1 MQEFLRTPPGQGS
14 RQKEPTSSAG
24 SNRRVPGLR
33 REEVALLAGV
43 SVDYYAQLERGDL
56 SRVSDEVLDALA
68 RALQL
73 DEAETSH
80 LFDLASAG
88 SSPPG
93 TPQAP
98 RAAAN
103 QVRPSLQRFLDA
115 ITDAPAWV
123 RDERMDFVATNRLGR
138 ALNAPLFA
146 EPRRP
151 VNNARFVFL
160 NEEASRQFYLD
171 WEKGAD
177 DIVAAMRRYAG
188 QHPHDKQLTDLIG
201 ELVTRSDA
209 FRTRW
214 AAHNVRFHRTGVKRL
229 HHPVVGDLE
238 LVLRGP
244 RPARRSRLA
253 PVHLHRRTRAARPTS
268 GCASW
273 PAGPPPS
280 NARTPAA
287 DPPLRTRLRM
297 LDLAVD
303 LLRLVGFQSCIFACE
318 PSARWRARRWP
329 CWQRDARLCVRP
341 RPAHRPPRGPRS
353 SSRGSVQRC
362 P

>member
-1 MQEFLRTPPGQGS
+1 MDQRSEVQEFLRTRRARLTPE
-14 RQKEPTSSAG
+14 KANLIAG

-56 SRVSDEVLDALA
+56 AGVSDEVLDALA
-68 RALQL
+68 RALHL

-80 LFDLASAG
+80 LFDLA
-88 SSPPG
+88 
-93 TPQAP
+93 
-98 RAAAN
+98 RAAHPRPVRRRRPAAAS
-103 QVRPSLQRFLDA
+103 QIRPSLQRFLDA

-123 RDERMDFVATNRLGR
+123 RDERMDFIATNRLGR

-146 EPRRP
+146 DPRRP

-177 DIVAAMRRYAG
+177 DIVAAMRSYAG
-188 QHPHDKQLTDLIG
+188 QRPHDKPLTDLIG

-214 AAHNVRFHRTGVKRL
+214 AAHNVHFHRTGVKRL

-238 LVLRGP
+238 LSYEGLDLPADPGWHLYTFTAAPGTPSDDRLR
-244 RPARRSRLA
+244 L
-253 PVHLHRRTRAARPTS
+253 L
-268 GCASW
+268 ASW
-273 PAGPPPS
+273 
-280 NARTPAA
+280 AA
-287 DPPLRTRLRM
+287 TLEHEN
-297 LDLAVD
+297 
-303 LLRLVGFQSCIFACE
+303 I
-318 PSARWRARRWP
+318 
-329 CWQRDARLCVRP
+329 
-341 RPAHRPPRGPRS
+341 
-353 SSRGSVQRC
+353 SSRTANADASENA
-362 P
+362 

>member
-1 MQEFLRTPPGQGS
+1 MQEFLRTRRARLTP
-14 RQKEPTSSAG
+14 EDANLIAG

-56 SRVSDEVLDALA
+56 AGVSDEVLDALA

-80 LFDLASAG
+80 MFDLARAG
-88 SSPPG
+88 H
-93 TPQAP
+93 P
-98 RAAAN
+98 RPVRRRRPAGAS
-103 QVRPSLQRFLDA
+103 QIRPSLQRFLDA

-123 RDERMDFVATNRLGR
+123 RDERMDFIATNQLGR

-146 EPRRP
+146 DPRRP

-160 NEEASRQFYLD
+160 NEESSRQFYLD

-177 DIVAAMRRYAG
+177 DIVAAMRSYAG
-188 QHPHDKQLTDLIG
+188 KRPHDKPLTDMIG

-238 LVLRGP
+238 LSYEGLELPADPGWHLYAFTATPGTPSDERLRF
-244 RPARRSRLA
+244 L
-253 PVHLHRRTRAARPTS
+253 
-268 GCASW
+268 ASW
-273 PAGPPPS
+273 AATLEHENTGS
-280 NARTPAA
+280 RSANA
-287 DPPLRTRLRM
+287 
-297 LDLAVD
+297 
-303 LLRLVGFQSCIFACE
+303 
-318 PSARWRARRWP
+318 
-329 CWQRDARLCVRP
+329 DASEN
-341 RPAHRPPRGPRS
+341 A
-353 SSRGSVQRC
+353 
-362 P
+362 

>member
-1 MQEFLRTPPGQGS
+1 MDHRSEVQEFLRTRRARLTPE
-14 RQKEPTSSAG
+14 KANLIAG

-56 SRVSDEVLDALA
+56 AGVSDEVLDALA

-80 LFDLASAG
+80 LFDLA
-88 SSPPG
+88 
-93 TPQAP
+93 
-98 RAAAN
+98 RAAHSRPARRRRPTVGS
-103 QVRPSLQRFLDA
+103 QIRPSLQRFLDA

-123 RDERMDFVATNRLGR
+123 RDERMDFIATNRLGR

-146 EPRRP
+146 DPRRP

-160 NEEASRQFYLD
+160 NEEVSRQFYLD

-177 DIVAAMRRYAG
+177 DIVAAMRSYAG
-188 QHPHDKQLTDLIG
+188 QRPHDRQLTDLIG

-229 HHPVVGDLE
+229 HHPIVGDLE
-238 LVLRGP
+238 LSYEGLDLPADPGWHLYTFTAAPGTSSDDRLR
-244 RPARRSRLA
+244 L
-253 PVHLHRRTRAARPTS
+253 L
-268 GCASW
+268 ASW
-273 PAGPPPS
+273 
-280 NARTPAA
+280 AA
-287 DPPLRTRLRM
+287 TLEHENL
-297 LDLAVD
+297 
-303 LLRLVGFQSCIFACE
+303 
-318 PSARWRARRWP
+318 
-329 CWQRDARLCVRP
+329 
-341 RPAHRPPRGPRS
+341 
-353 SSRGSVQRC
+353 SSRTANADASEDA
-362 P
+362 

>member
-1 MQEFLRTPPGQGS
+1 MDHRSEVQEFLRTRRARLTPEQANLIGG
-14 RQKEPTSSAG
+14 R
-24 SNRRVPGLR
+24 NRRVPGLR

-56 SRVSDEVLDALA
+56 AGVSDEVIDALA
-68 RALQL
+68 RALRL

-80 LFDLASAG
+80 LFDLARAARRRPVRRRR
-88 SSPPG
+88 SPG
-93 TPQAP
+93 
-98 RAAAN
+98 AAN

-123 RDERMDFVATNRLGR
+123 RDEHMDFVATNRLGR

-146 EPRRP
+146 DPRRP

-177 DIVAAMRRYAG
+177 DIVAAMRSYVG
-188 QHPHDKQLTDLIG
+188 KHPHDKPLTDLIG

-238 LVLRGP
+238 LFYEGLDLPADPGWHMYTFTAAPGSSSDERLRLLASWAATLEHENTRGP
-244 RPARRSRLA
+244 SAN
-253 PVHLHRRTRAARPTS
+253 AA
-268 GCASW
+268 ASEN
-273 PAGPPPS
+273 P
-280 NARTPAA
+280 
-287 DPPLRTRLRM
+287 
-297 LDLAVD
+297 
-303 LLRLVGFQSCIFACE
+303 
-318 PSARWRARRWP
+318 
-329 CWQRDARLCVRP
+329 
-341 RPAHRPPRGPRS
+341 
-353 SSRGSVQRC
+353 
-362 P
+362 